1 MRRDRL
7 PSRAHP
13 VRVGARGAWFATV
26 LTVFIVDFDDGEG
39 VPRPW
44 DQWDQRNFATDSGAH
59 EEVIV
64 KQEDLAEVNHVAA
77 REALR
82 DDADHYTRRDKENP
96 RGVKSKVAG
105 KTLRAE
111 PRGCVGGWGPGGP

>member
-1 MRRDRL
+1 MPAVRAGIWRGRPQGPCQGEGFWGSDRSGLSGRVRRDRL

-26 LTVFIVDFDDGEG
+26 LTVFIVDFDDGDR

-77 REALR
+77 RE
-82 DDADHYTRRDKENP
+82 
-96 RGVKSKVAG
+96 
-105 KTLRAE
+105 
-111 PRGCVGGWGPGGP
+111 